1 MTSQR
6 RLALARIL
14 ALLVVIA
21 LTAFAF
27 SQRDRASEWAAYG
40 YPGIFLITLL
50 ANATVIL
57 PAPSLVIPFSMGAVL
72 HPAGVALAAALGATA
87 GELTGYLAGFSGQ
100 AMVEDTEIYQR
111 LLPWMR
117 SRYSYLTL
125 LVLAILPLPVF
136 DVAGLIAGM
145 LNMPL
150 PAFLGITFCGKLIK
164 MLAVTY
170 LGAST
175 LGKLWH

>member
-1 MTSQR
+1 MTPER

-14 ALLVVIA
+14 ALIVVIA

-27 SQRDRASEWAAYG
+27 AQRDRANEWAAYG

-57 PAPSLVIPFSMGAVL
+57 PAPSLVIPFSLGAVL
-72 HPAGVALAAALGATA
+72 HPAGVALAAALGATL

-100 AMVEDTEIYQR
+100 AVVEDTEVYRR

-125 LVLAILPLPVF
+125 FVLAVLPLPIF

-150 PAFLGITFCGKLIK
+150 PAFVGVTFCGKLIK
-164 MLAVTY
+164 MLGVTY

-175 LGKLWH
+175 LGALWR